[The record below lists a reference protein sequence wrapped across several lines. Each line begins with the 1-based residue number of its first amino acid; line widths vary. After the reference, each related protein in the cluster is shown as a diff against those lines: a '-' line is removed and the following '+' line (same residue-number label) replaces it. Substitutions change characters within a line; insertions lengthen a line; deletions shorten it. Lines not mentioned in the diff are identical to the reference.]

1 MWGTRQPAS
10 RDRFA
15 PKLGI
20 DVIDGV
26 LDDTSETVVVL
37 GAQPHGG
44 VRTSQNRPERLDP
57 GVLLLALFLGIHGQ
71 SQFLEVNHFAGMPSS
86 DHTGHQVSGRVQAPP
101 AFTNAAKDHRDE
113 ELLLSN
119 HVRASLHP
127 IKSGNQVRSARYLF
141 DPPGAGRH
149 PDQVPK
155 LTPTLLAARTSSP
168 SGSTSFGSAIA
179 STMAQSMTSAPRSA
193 TIRPCPP
200 RATR

>member
-1 MWGTRQPAS
+1 MHGVPDWHGVHLDQNHLQAFAGTYSSMRGTRQPAS

-44 VRTSQNRPERLDP
+44 VRTPQNRPERKDP

-86 DHTGHQVSGRVQAPP
+86 DHTGH
-101 AFTNAAKDHRDE
+101 
-113 ELLLSN
+113 
-119 HVRASLHP
+119 
-127 IKSGNQVRSARYLF
+127 
-141 DPPGAGRH
+141 
-149 PDQVPK
+149 
-155 LTPTLLAARTSSP
+155 
-168 SGSTSFGSAIA
+168 
-179 STMAQSMTSAPRSA
+179 
-193 TIRPCPP
+193 
-200 RATR
+200 